1 MKYLILSLSVE
12 LYCAYVNEGQQNKN
26 FDMLENYRSICMT
39 QKSYLLMVPTVT
51 VYYCGNLHT
60 DRLNVNEWHSA
71 TLKYKR
77 VTLQWTN
84 FATKSVQVT
93 KEEWERSTLGFKF
106 LKILR
111 LQSVRS
117 YVKQNLQSFH
127 SKYSSLPTVICT
139 YRFITKKRVRI

>member
-60 DRLNVNEWHSA
+60 DRLNVNE
-71 TLKYKR
+71 
-77 VTLQWTN
+77 
-84 FATKSVQVT
+84 
-93 KEEWERSTLGFKF
+93 
-106 LKILR
+106 
-111 LQSVRS
+111 
-117 YVKQNLQSFH
+117 
-127 SKYSSLPTVICT
+127 
-139 YRFITKKRVRI
+139 